1 MWDLNDYIET
11 WLWSHRCA
19 SNMQIRTSSQKSAV
33 KQEDPVQKFLQTN
46 AHFLF
51 KLFGVAFLFYLVW

>member
-1 MWDLNDYIET
+1 MWDLNDYIKT
-11 WLWSHRCA
+11 WLRSDRCA
-19 SNMQIRTSSQKSAV
+19 SDIQIRTASQKFTV

-51 KLFGVAFLFYLVW
+51 KLFGVAFLFV